1 MLANHHEQAA
11 AILAAAQKQLEALG
25 LKCIHSPTSLPQGYT
40 LALIVGDS
48 DLATAA
54 AHVALSVG
62 GSTAHTSASRTKFDH
77 QVSEL
82 LTDFAVIKAAR

>member
-1 MLANHHEQAA
+1 MQASYREQAA

-25 LKCIHSPTSLPQGYT
+25 LKSMQSPTSLPQGYS
-40 LALIVGDS
+40 LALLVGDS
-48 DLATAA
+48 ELAISG

-62 GSTAHTSASRTKFDH
+62 GAAAHTSTTRADFDH